1 MTKKILVADDS
12 VTIHMIVNLTFAGDD
27 VSVQAVTD
35 GERALDKALEFQ
47 PDVILADV
55 DMPGLGGYELCE
67 RIKSDPRLAHIP
79 VIILAGSIEPFD
91 EERASRVRCS
101 GHLTKPFATDE
112 LIGTVQAVY
121 ELKPEIPAPETPAVV
136 APKISQSKPDTCLV
150 SQRTRES
157 FLGSNRI
164 LDVFGIL
171 LPPEQPVDSVC
182 ETRLERPELEALE
195 ETAKTE
201 HEAALESPPEPASA
215 PAPQQTSDGPAT
227 EKGEFEL
234 SEKTMNAI
242 VDKVLRH
249 LSHEVVREVAWDV
262 VPELAEISIRQWFK
276 ENMQKE
282 VAAKT
287 PAPAL

>member
-12 VTIHMIVNLTFAGDD
+12 VTIHMIVNLTFAGED
-27 VSVQAVTD
+27 VSVQAVTN
-35 GERALDKALEFQ
+35 GERAFDTAREFQ

-67 RIKSDPRLAHIP
+67 RLKADPLLAHIP
-79 VIILAGSIEPFD
+79 VILLAGSIEPFD
-91 EERASRVRCS
+91 EERADRVKCS

-112 LIGTVQAVY
+112 LIGTVQSVC
-121 ELKPEIPAPETPAVV
+121 EMKPETPVMA
-136 APKISQSKPDTCLV
+136 APTPLEKPYVDSGLV

-157 FLGSNRI
+157 FLGANRI

-171 LPPEQPVDSVC
+171 LPPEQPVDSVREIKQ
-182 ETRLERPELEALE
+182 ETLEPEALP
-195 ETAKTE
+195 ETAKIE
-201 HEAALESPPEPASA
+201 PEVILESTQESASGA
-215 PAPQQTSDGPAT
+215 GPQQPAA
-227 EKGEFEL
+227 EPSPEEVAEFEL

-242 VDKVLRH
+242 VEKVLRH
-249 LSHEVVREVAWDV
+249 LSREIVREVAWDV
-262 VPELAEISIRQWFK
+262 VPELAEIAIRQWLK

-287 PAPAL
+287 PTPAR